1 MSTFSELAQAIAAVP
16 AAQAVLVVETERGER
31 TYLLGPRTQTE
42 SHPPM
47 LDWRTSP
54 LGGAF
59 FRAAPGEP
67 YEIEAGERVTE
78 VVVRERWVVV
88 GRGRLDALI
97 GDDRIVHADGRIE
110 PLARPSPIAGP
121 MPDRSILPVLD
132 AEQQHAVDLPADT
145 SLVVDG
151 EAGVGKTLVA
161 LYRVA
166 SLERRARA
174 AARRFRPLVL
184 VPREGLRRLCRLL
197 ADRLGIGKLEIAV
210 LDDWLVARARKAF
223 TGLPEKLSEGA
234 TAQVIALKRHPAV
247 RVVLDDFRGWK
258 PPPKLDLDD
267 KLPRSRQRLLH
278 LWGDRDRLQRVL
290 DAAGGTLPAR
300 AIDAAMKHT
309 RIQFETTTERAHRHV
324 DADRLVAL
332 DGRSL
337 DAGTPMEDAR
347 SFDAE
352 DVPVLF
358 ELMRRGALPA
368 AELPL
373 YDHIVVDEAQ
383 LRAPMELAA
392 IGDALAPNGTITLA
406 GDHRQATDETAYFT
420 GWEAARAEIPARR
433 WEHTT
438 LAVTYRSVPAIAEF
452 GRELRLPPEPPVNPA
467 VWATACDS
475 AIAQAAELCWHLDA
489 LIARDPWRQIAV
501 IARTPEHARRL
512 HVELSRG
519 LDPVL
524 VLDGDFRFEPG
535 IIVTTAAAVAGLEF
549 DAVVIPDLAPAFWPA
564 DVARARAIALRLGDT
579 CAGLA
584 VAADAGRVVAAR
596 HSASADRIASA
607 IPASRSTIHTAR
619 SKRAGSSRRW
629 MRSPSTS
636 PGRITAA
643 IARPVCA
650 TCRV

>member
-1 MSTFSELAQAIAAVP
+1 MAPVDLDELAQAVAGVP
-16 AAQAVLVVETERGER
+16 AAQAVLVVETSRGER
-31 TYLLGPRTQTE
+31 TYLLGPRTQTDTT
-42 SHPPM
+42 PTM

-54 LGGAF
+54 LGAAF
-59 FRAAPGEP
+59 FRATPGEL

-78 VVVRERWVVV
+78 LTVRERWVIV
-88 GRGRLDALI
+88 GRGRIDALI
-97 GDDRIVHADGRIE
+97 GDDRIVRRDGSVE
-110 PLARPSPIAGP
+110 PLPRPAPIAGP
-121 MPDRSILPVLD
+121 APDRSLLPVLD
-132 AEQQHAVDLPADT
+132 PDQQRAVDLPADT
-145 SLVVDG
+145 SLVIDG

-161 LYRVA
+161 LFRLA
-166 SLERRARA
+166 ALERRARETS
-174 AARRFRPLVL
+174 RRFRPLVL

-210 LDDWLVARARKAF
+210 TDDWLVERARQAF
-223 TGLPEKLSEGA
+223 PGLPKRISEDA
-234 TAQVIALKRHPAV
+234 AAQVIALKRHSAV

-258 PPPKLDLDD
+258 PPPKLDVEDR
-267 KLPRSRQRLLH
+267 LPKSRQRLLH

-290 DAAGGTLPAR
+290 DAAGGALPQR
-300 AIDAAMKHT
+300 AISAAMQHT
-309 RIQFETTTERAHRHV
+309 RIQFETTTERANRHV

-358 ELMRRGALPA
+358 ELARRGALAA

-373 YDHIVVDEAQ
+373 YDHIVLDEAQ

-392 IGDALAPNGTITLA
+392 IGDALAPNGTVTLA
-406 GDHRQATDETAYFT
+406 GDHRQATDETAYFA
-420 GWEAARAEIPARR
+420 GWDAARTEIRAQR

-438 LAVTYRSVPAIAEF
+438 LAVTYRSVPAIADF
-452 GRELRLPPEPPVNPA
+452 GRDPRLPADPPRDPA

-475 AIAQAAELCWHLDA
+475 ALAQAAALCWHLDA
-489 LIARDPWRQIAV
+489 LITRDPWRQIAV

-512 HVELSRG
+512 HVELGRG

-549 DAVVIPDLAPAFWPA
+549 DAVVIPDLAPAIYMVTPELA
-564 DVARARAIALRLGDT
+564 RSLYVSATRARDWLWLLTPGE
-579 CAGLA
+579 
-584 VAADAGRVVAAR
+584 
-596 HSASADRIASA
+596 
-607 IPASRSTIHTAR
+607 
-619 SKRAGSSRRW
+619 W
-629 MRSPSTS
+629 SPLVITVS
-636 PGRITAA
+636 P
-643 IARPVCA
+643 
-650 TCRV
+650 